1 MACARVGK
9 AQRET
14 NQQWWEEVIMSLI
27 DSVLNLVTK
36 QPKDPDAP
44 KPPVGSRSEREAKIK
59 DRAGMVIS
67 VFALLLAVNAWYG
80 GKLGS
85 TVLNNTLGANNTWA
99 QYQAKAGRGVTY
111 EIAAKTTA
119 DPKIKAEF
127 MAEKERMDADK
138 KEIAVK
144 AREMEALREE
154 AKKSSPW
161 IGYASTAYQLA
172 IVVLSASILAVSMGM
187 FWGSFLVAGL
197 GVLLSAQGVFLFF

>member
-1 MACARVGK
+1 MA
-9 AQRET
+9 
-14 NQQWWEEVIMSLI
+14 LL
-27 DSVLNLVTK
+27 DSVLGLVTK
-36 QPKDPDAP
+36 QPKDPNAP

-111 EIAAKTTA
+111 EIAAKTAA
-119 DPKIKAEF
+119 DPKLKAEF
-127 MAEKERMDADK
+127 QAEKERMDVDK
-138 KEIAVK
+138 KELAAKAKELEAV
-144 AREMEALREE
+144 REE

-172 IVVLSASILAVSMGM
+172 IVVLSASILAVSMAM
-187 FWGSFLVAGL
+187 FWGSFVVAGF
-197 GVLLSAQGVFLFF
+197 GILLSLNGIFLWF